1 MNDVIRFWNCITSP
15 GTAIPAITGMV
26 IGISI
31 GMFFSRPCFKY
42 LLTRWKQKRKDRKEE
57 EQEKKQT
64 ALRRLESR
72 KARAEEQERIYKE
85 NVKFLVDSIN
95 KVMQDFSE
103 KNEECMKSLEAK
115 EELVKEIAQ
124 LLWDTVVKVER
135 KLENREIMEEFVIS
149 PMFDAIREKIKE
161 LGEW

>member
-1 MNDVIRFWNCITSP
+1 MNTFLDILRDIVSAKLFIFISGFISGVLACWHFCPAYWEWRTHRLDVECKN
-15 GTAIPAITGMV
+15 
-26 IGISI
+26 
-31 GMFFSRPCFKY
+31 
-42 LLTRWKQKRKDRKEE
+42 KEE
-57 EQEKKQT
+57 RKAA

-103 KNEECMKSLEAK
+103 KIDGRMKALEAK
-115 EELVKEIAQ
+115 EKLVKELAQ
-124 LLWDTVVKVER
+124 LLQDSVVKVER